1 MTFDN
6 RIKSKFIT
14 LCEKSILTNKLDTLI
29 KEELTKQCPIIEDIP
44 EDTHNK
50 LVTFIYC
57 GDQSTYTANLYSP
70 LLGGRGFPHKMTR
83 LGNTNF
89 FYSTLVVP
97 DNIRVSYAFLP
108 NDPTNYDEAYNN
120 EQFIQKFINMWSTL
134 IPDSYNLKKIILKT
148 GKPKVQ
154 ITNSIL
160 EMPFAPSQ
168 YWGQKKISV
177 PNGQVTKFSKVSD
190 ILQSQRDYW
199 IYLPPSYDKNIH
211 YPLLIVFDGQLYYES
226 GIPLPTII
234 DNLIYEQKIPPIIV
248 LLIDS
253 IGFYERAI
261 DLRCSEI
268 FLEFITHEL
277 LPEISSKYTISNDR
291 LDKILMGAS
300 LGGLFSLYT
309 SLKCPDLFGKVLSQ
323 SDGDNIISE
332 LIQSD
337 QTYPLKIY
345 LDIGS
350 LENGAI
356 NQGTRDLLLS
366 VGHEV
371 IYHVFPGFH
380 DLICWETAIPN
391 ALIQLLKEDP
401 RIQK

>member
-6 RIKSKFIT
+6 RIKSKFIA
-14 LCEKSILTNKLDTLI
+14 LCKRSMLTNKLDNLI

-44 EDTHNK
+44 EDAHNK

-57 GDQSTYTANLYSP
+57 GDQYTHTANLYSP

-83 LGNTNF
+83 LGNTNY
-89 FYSTLVVP
+89 FYYTLIVP

-108 NDPTNYDEAYNN
+108 NDTTNYDEPQNN
-120 EQFIQKFINMWSTL
+120 EQFIQKFINMVSAL

-154 ITNSIL
+154 IIISIL

-168 YWGQKKISV
+168 YWSQKKISV
-177 PNGQVTKFSKVSD
+177 PNGQVTKFSIDSD
-190 ILQSQRDYW
+190 ILQTERDYW
-199 IYLPPSYDKNIH
+199 IYLPPSYDKNMH

-234 DNLIYEQKIPPIIV
+234 DNLIYEQKTPPIIV

-261 DLRCSEI
+261 DLKCSEI
-268 FLEFITHEL
+268 FLKFVTHEL
-277 LPEISSKYTISNDR
+277 LPEINLKYSISNDR

-309 SLKCPDLFGKVLSQ
+309 SLKCPDLVGKVLSQ
-323 SDGDNIISE
+323 SDGDNIISKF
-332 LIQSD
+332 ICRD
-337 QTYPLKIY
+337 QKYPLKIY

-350 LENGAI
+350 LENAAI
-356 NQGTRDLLLS
+356 IQKTRDLLS
-366 VGHEV
+366 YVGHEV
-371 IYHVFPGFH
+371 IYRVFPGSH
-380 DLICWETAIPN
+380 DLVCWETAIPN
-391 ALIQLLKEDP
+391 ALILLLKEDIK
-401 RIQK
+401 R